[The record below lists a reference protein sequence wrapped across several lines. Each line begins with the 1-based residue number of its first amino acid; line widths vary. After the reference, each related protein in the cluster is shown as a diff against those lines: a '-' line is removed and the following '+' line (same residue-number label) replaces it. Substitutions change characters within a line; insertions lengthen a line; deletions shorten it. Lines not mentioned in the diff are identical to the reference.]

1 MARPSN
7 NFESSPVTVAFT
19 PQIRQYLDDLTLKGT
34 FGGSPA
40 DAVRMIVNN
49 AIENML
55 NNGALDR
62 RKWIMNEGKLV
73 LANN

>member
-1 MARPSN
+1 
-7 NFESSPVTVAFT
+7 VAFT

-62 RKWIMNEGKLV
+62 RKWIMNDGKLV
-73 LANN
+73 LATN

>member
-40 DAVRMIVNN
+40 DAVRMIVNG

-55 NNGALDR
+55 NNGALER
-62 RKWIMNEGKLV
+62 RKWIMNDGKLV
-73 LANN
+73 LATN

>member
-7 NFESSPVTVAFT
+7 NFESSPGTVAFT

-55 NNGALDR
+55 NNGALER
-62 RKWIMNEGKLV
+62 RKWIMNDGKLV
-73 LANN
+73 LATN

>member
-7 NFESSPVTVAFT
+7 NFESSSLTVAFT
-19 PQIRQYLDDLTLKGT
+19 PQIKQYLDDLTLKGT
-34 FGGSPA
+34 FGSSPSE
-40 DAVRMIVNN
+40 AVRMIVNG

-62 RKWIMNEGKLV
+62 RKWIMNDGKLV
-73 LANN
+73 LAAS